1 MGSRLIFFFRTY
13 NLAYIEDPTLKG
25 TTMTWTVYALIVA
38 ILILGLL
45 LGSAWNSLYVAN
57 CKLDRLSEKNHKLQ
71 EQIASDNRVIRSL
84 QDVRDKLTKE
94 NWKLHDQL
102 KN

>member
-1 MGSRLIFFFRTY
+1 
-13 NLAYIEDPTLKG
+13 
-25 TTMTWTVYALIVA
+25 MTWTVYALIVA

-45 LGSAWNSLYVAN
+45 LGSAWNSLYIA
-57 CKLDRLSEKNHKLQ
+57 NHKLSRLSKKNYELQ
-71 EQIASDNRVIRSL
+71 EKIASNNRVIRSL
-84 QDVRDKLTKE
+84 QDVRDNLTKE

>member
-1 MGSRLIFFFRTY
+1 
-13 NLAYIEDPTLKG
+13 
-25 TTMTWTVYALIVA
+25 MTWTVYALIVS

-45 LGSAWNSLYVAN
+45 LGSAWNSLYIAN
-57 CKLDRLSEKNHKLQ
+57 QKLDRLSEKNYKLQ
-71 EQIASDNRVIRSL
+71 EKIESDNRVIRSL

>member
-1 MGSRLIFFFRTY
+1 
-13 NLAYIEDPTLKG
+13 
-25 TTMTWTVYALIVA
+25 MTWTVYALIVA

-45 LGSAWNSLYVAN
+45 LGSAWNSLYVVN
-57 CKLDRLSEKNHKLQ
+57 QKLNRLSEKNYKLQ

>member
-1 MGSRLIFFFRTY
+1 
-13 NLAYIEDPTLKG
+13 
-25 TTMTWTVYALIVA
+25 MTWTVYALIVA

-45 LGSAWNSLYVAN
+45 LGSAWNSLYAAN
-57 CKLDRLSEKNHKLQ
+57 YKLDRLSEKNQNLQ
-71 EQIASDNRVIRSL
+71 EKIESDDRVIRSL

>member
-1 MGSRLIFFFRTY
+1 
-13 NLAYIEDPTLKG
+13 
-25 TTMTWTVYALIVA
+25 MTWTVYALIVA

-45 LGSAWNSLYVAN
+45 LGSAWNSLYLAN
-57 CKLDRLSEKNHKLQ
+57 QKLDRLSEKNYKLQ
-71 EQIASDNRVIRSL
+71 EKIESNERVIRSL

-94 NWKLHDQL
+94 NWKLHYQL

>member
-1 MGSRLIFFFRTY
+1 
-13 NLAYIEDPTLKG
+13 
-25 TTMTWTVYALIVA
+25 MTWTVYALIVA

-45 LGSAWNSLYVAN
+45 LGSAWNSMYLAN
-57 CKLDRLSEKNHKLQ
+57 NKIRRLSEKNYKLQ
-71 EQIASDNRVIRSL
+71 EQIASNNRVIRSL

>member
-1 MGSRLIFFFRTY
+1 MGSRLFFFRKY
-13 NLAYIEDPTLKG
+13 NLSYIEDPTLKG

-45 LGSAWNSLYVAN
+45 LGSAWNSLYLAN
-57 CKLDRLSEKNHKLQ
+57 NKIRRLSEKNYKLQ
-71 EQIASDNRVIRSL
+71 EQIASNNRVIRSL

>member
-1 MGSRLIFFFRTY
+1 
-13 NLAYIEDPTLKG
+13 
-25 TTMTWTVYALIVA
+25 MTWTVYALIVA

-45 LGSAWNSLYVAN
+45 LGSAWNSLYIAN
-57 CKLDRLSEKNHKLQ
+57 RKLDRLSEKNYKLQ
-71 EQIASDNRVIRSL
+71 EKIESDNRVIRSL

>member
-1 MGSRLIFFFRTY
+1 
-13 NLAYIEDPTLKG
+13 
-25 TTMTWTVYALIVA
+25 MTWTVYALIVA
-38 ILILGLL
+38 ILILGLF
-45 LGSAWNSLYVAN
+45 LGSAWNGLYLATN
-57 CKLDRLSEKNHKLQ
+57 KINRLTEKNQNLQ
-71 EQIASDNRVIRSL
+71 EKIESNERVIRSL

>member
-1 MGSRLIFFFRTY
+1 
-13 NLAYIEDPTLKG
+13 
-25 TTMTWTVYALIVA
+25 MTWTVYALIVA

-45 LGSAWNSLYVAN
+45 LGSAWNSLHLAN
-57 CKLDRLSEKNHKLQ
+57 CKINRLAEKNQKLQ
-71 EQIASDNRVIRSL
+71 EKIESDDRVIRSL

>member
-1 MGSRLIFFFRTY
+1 
-13 NLAYIEDPTLKG
+13 
-25 TTMTWTVYALIVA
+25 MTWTVYALIVA

-45 LGSAWNSLYVAN
+45 LGSAWNSLHIAN
-57 CKLDRLSEKNHKLQ
+57 QKLDRLSEKNYKLQ
-71 EQIASDNRVIRSL
+71 EKIESDNRVIRSL

>member
-1 MGSRLIFFFRTY
+1 M
-13 NLAYIEDPTLKG
+13 YIEDPTLKG

-45 LGSAWNSLYVAN
+45 LGSAWNSLYLAN
-57 CKLDRLSEKNHKLQ
+57 NKIRRLAEKNQKLQ
-71 EQIASDNRVIRSL
+71 EKIESDDRVIRSL

>member
-1 MGSRLIFFFRTY
+1 
-13 NLAYIEDPTLKG
+13 
-25 TTMTWTVYALIVA
+25 MTWTVYALIVA

-45 LGSAWNSLYVAN
+45 LGSAWNSLYIAN
-57 CKLDRLSEKNHKLQ
+57 QKLDRLSEKNYKLQ
-71 EQIASDNRVIRSL
+71 EQIESNNRVIRSL

>member
-1 MGSRLIFFFRTY
+1 
-13 NLAYIEDPTLKG
+13 
-25 TTMTWTVYALIVA
+25 MTWTVYALIVA

-45 LGSAWNSLYVAN
+45 LGSAWNSLYLAN
-57 CKLDRLSEKNHKLQ
+57 CKINRLAEKNQKLQ
-71 EQIASDNRVIRSL
+71 EKIESNDRVIQSL

>member
-1 MGSRLIFFFRTY
+1 
-13 NLAYIEDPTLKG
+13 
-25 TTMTWTVYALIVA
+25 MTWTVYALIVA

-57 CKLDRLSEKNHKLQ
+57 YKLDRLSEKNYKLQ
-71 EQIASDNRVIRSL
+71 EKIASDNRVIRSL

-102 KN
+102 NN

>member
-1 MGSRLIFFFRTY
+1 
-13 NLAYIEDPTLKG
+13 
-25 TTMTWTVYALIVA
+25 MTWTVYALIVA

-57 CKLDRLSEKNHKLQ
+57 QKLDRLSEKNYELQ
-71 EQIASDNRVIRSL
+71 EKIKSDNRVIRSL

>member
-1 MGSRLIFFFRTY
+1 
-13 NLAYIEDPTLKG
+13 
-25 TTMTWTVYALIVA
+25 MTWTVYALIVA

-45 LGSAWNSLYVAN
+45 LGSAWNSLYLAN
-57 CKLDRLSEKNHKLQ
+57 RKLDRLSEKNYKLQ
-71 EQIASDNRVIRSL
+71 EKIESDNRVIRSL

>member
-1 MGSRLIFFFRTY
+1 
-13 NLAYIEDPTLKG
+13 
-25 TTMTWTVYALIVA
+25 MTWTVYALIVA

-57 CKLDRLSEKNHKLQ
+57 YKLSRLTEKNYKLQ
-71 EQIASDNRVIRSL
+71 EKIASDNRVIRSL

>member
-1 MGSRLIFFFRTY
+1 
-13 NLAYIEDPTLKG
+13 
-25 TTMTWTVYALIVA
+25 MTWTVYALIVA

-45 LGSAWNSLYVAN
+45 LGSAWNGLYLATN
-57 CKLDRLSEKNHKLQ
+57 KINRLTEKNQKLQ
-71 EQIASDNRVIRSL
+71 EKIESNERVIRSL

>member
-1 MGSRLIFFFRTY
+1 
-13 NLAYIEDPTLKG
+13 
-25 TTMTWTVYALIVA
+25 MTWTVYALIVA

-45 LGSAWNSLYVAN
+45 LGSAWNGLYLSTN
-57 CKLDRLSEKNHKLQ
+57 KINRLTEKNQKLQ
-71 EQIASDNRVIRSL
+71 EKIESDERVIRSL

>member
-1 MGSRLIFFFRTY
+1 
-13 NLAYIEDPTLKG
+13 
-25 TTMTWTVYALIVA
+25 MTWTVYALIVA
-38 ILILGLL
+38 ILVLGLL
-45 LGSAWNSLYVAN
+45 LGSAWNSLYLAN
-57 CKLDRLSEKNHKLQ
+57 NKIRRLSEKNYKLQ
-71 EQIASDNRVIRSL
+71 EQIASNNRVIRSL

>member
-1 MGSRLIFFFRTY
+1 
-13 NLAYIEDPTLKG
+13 
-25 TTMTWTVYALIVA
+25 MTWTVYALIVA

-45 LGSAWNSLYVAN
+45 LGSAWNSLYLAN
-57 CKLDRLSEKNHKLQ
+57 CKINRLAEKNQKLQ
-71 EQIASDNRVIRSL
+71 DKIESNDRVIRSL

>member
-1 MGSRLIFFFRTY
+1 
-13 NLAYIEDPTLKG
+13 
-25 TTMTWTVYALIVA
+25 MTWTVYALIVT

-57 CKLDRLSEKNHKLQ
+57 QKLDRLSEKNYKLQ
-71 EQIASDNRVIRSL
+71 EQIESDNRVIRSL
-84 QDVRDKLTKE
+84 QDIRDNLTKE

>member
-1 MGSRLIFFFRTY
+1 
-13 NLAYIEDPTLKG
+13 
-25 TTMTWTVYALIVA
+25 MTWTVYALIVA

-45 LGSAWNSLYVAN
+45 LGSAWNSLYIAN
-57 CKLDRLSEKNHKLQ
+57 QKLDRLSEKNYKLQ
-71 EQIASDNRVIRSL
+71 EKIESDNRVIRSL

>member
-1 MGSRLIFFFRTY
+1 
-13 NLAYIEDPTLKG
+13 
-25 TTMTWTVYALIVA
+25 MTWTVYALIVA

-45 LGSAWNSLYVAN
+45 LGSAWNSLYLSTDKIN
-57 CKLDRLSEKNHKLQ
+57 RLTEKNQKLR
-71 EQIASDNRVIRSL
+71 EKIESDERVIRSL

>member
-1 MGSRLIFFFRTY
+1 
-13 NLAYIEDPTLKG
+13 
-25 TTMTWTVYALIVA
+25 MTWTVYALIVT

-45 LGSAWNSLYVAN
+45 LGSAWNSLYLAA
-57 CKLDRLSEKNHKLQ
+57 CKINKLTEKNQKLQ
-71 EQIASDNRVIRSL
+71 EQIESDNRVIRSL

>member
-1 MGSRLIFFFRTY
+1 
-13 NLAYIEDPTLKG
+13 
-25 TTMTWTVYALIVA
+25 MTWTVYALIVA
-38 ILILGLL
+38 ILIFGLL
-45 LGSAWNSLYVAN
+45 LGSAWNSLYIAN
-57 CKLDRLSEKNHKLQ
+57 QKLDRLSEKNYKLQ
-71 EQIASDNRVIRSL
+71 EKIESDNRVIRSL

>member
-1 MGSRLIFFFRTY
+1 
-13 NLAYIEDPTLKG
+13 
-25 TTMTWTVYALIVA
+25 MTWTVYALIVV

-45 LGSAWNSLYVAN
+45 LGSAWNSLYLAT
-57 CKLDRLSEKNHKLQ
+57 CKINKLTEKNQNLQ
-71 EQIASDNRVIRSL
+71 EKIESNERVIRSL

>member
-1 MGSRLIFFFRTY
+1 
-13 NLAYIEDPTLKG
+13 
-25 TTMTWTVYALIVA
+25 MTWTVYALIVA
-38 ILILGLL
+38 ILLLGLL
-45 LGSAWNSLYVAN
+45 LGSAWNSLYIAN
-57 CKLDRLSEKNHKLQ
+57 RKLDRLSEKNYKLQ
-71 EQIASDNRVIRSL
+71 EKIESDNRVIRSL

>member
-1 MGSRLIFFFRTY
+1 
-13 NLAYIEDPTLKG
+13 
-25 TTMTWTVYALIVA
+25 MTWTVYALIVA
-38 ILILGLL
+38 ILILGLF
-45 LGSAWNSLYVAN
+45 LGSAWNGLYLSTN
-57 CKLDRLSEKNHKLQ
+57 KINRLTEKNQKLQ
-71 EQIASDNRVIRSL
+71 EKIESDERVIRSL

>member
-1 MGSRLIFFFRTY
+1 
-13 NLAYIEDPTLKG
+13 
-25 TTMTWTVYALIVA
+25 MTWTVYALIVA

-45 LGSAWNSLYVAN
+45 LGSAWNGLYLSTN
-57 CKLDRLSEKNHKLQ
+57 KINRLTEKNQKLQ
-71 EQIASDNRVIRSL
+71 EKIESNERVIRSL

>member
-1 MGSRLIFFFRTY
+1 
-13 NLAYIEDPTLKG
+13 
-25 TTMTWTVYALIVA
+25 MTWTVYALIVA

-45 LGSAWNSLYVAN
+45 LGSAWNSLYIAN
-57 CKLDRLSEKNHKLQ
+57 QKLDRLSEKNYKLQ
-71 EQIASDNRVIRSL
+71 EQIESNNRVIRSL

-94 NWKLHDQL
+94 NWKLHEQL

>member
-1 MGSRLIFFFRTY
+1 
-13 NLAYIEDPTLKG
+13 
-25 TTMTWTVYALIVA
+25 MTWTVYALIVA

-57 CKLDRLSEKNHKLQ
+57 QKLNRLSEKNYELQ
-71 EQIASDNRVIRSL
+71 EKIASDNRVIRSL

-94 NWKLHDQL
+94 NWKLHDQF